1 WSRLLQNAAHDSI
14 CGCSADSVSAQ
25 VLVRYA
31 EAEQIADELTE
42 RALARIAA
50 QAPTGSTVVVNPS
63 THARTEV
70 VDLANGL
77 EEVTVPPL
85 GWKAVRP
92 GGPPNDARVAASGT
106 RLRNELLEFDVAS
119 LRIVDGGGFGDSYSY
134 APPRK
139 DRLVEEPADEVLEIT
154 ELSQLRAS
162 VLVRRTYAWPR
173 RVEPDGS
180 RRSEETIS
188 VPVELLAELRAG
200 EPFVRLRI
208 RLDNPCDDHRV
219 RVHVTLPRS
228 ADH

>member
-1 WSRLLQNAAHDSI
+1 ERALERYAEPLQALYGGEWPERFLDIAWSRLLQNAAHDSI

-31 EAEQIADELTE
+31 EAEQIADELTA

-92 GGPPNDARVAASGT
+92 DGPPNDARVAANGT

-119 LRIVDGGGFGDSYSY
+119 LRIVDGGDFGDSYSY

-154 ELSQLRAS
+154 ELS
-162 VLVRRTYAWPR
+162 
-173 RVEPDGS
+173 
-180 RRSEETIS
+180 
-188 VPVELLAELRAG
+188 
-200 EPFVRLRI
+200 
-208 RLDNPCDDHRV
+208 
-219 RVHVTLPRS
+219 
-228 ADH
+228 